1 MKGKMLTGGLALLCV
16 LLLASTVG
24 AESECGENHVF
35 GPWKT
40 KRETTCRLEGLDF
53 RYCRNC
59 DHWEKRYIDK
69 LPHDVE
75 AWIVTKEPTCTA
87 KGTREGT
94 CSACGDLI
102 RRSIDMLPHEYG
114 ELEVVTEPTCTQNG
128 QGSYTCEVCGKHKN
142 EKIEK
147 LGHDWGEVAVMQE
160 PTCDKAGKGEQT
172 CVRCGKTKNVKL
184 DHLEHVYGEYTVKSE
199 PQGKKMGVRTAVCT
213 LCGREVT
220 EKFYDE
226 GTLYEGM
233 TPCEAVMR
241 MQTMLKDLGYYNG
254 SIRTGTFGE
263 GTGRAVARFQKANGL
278 EETGVADANTL
289 TMIESQW
296 EKVDKT
302 LQ

>member
-1 MKGKMLTGGLALLCV
+1 
-16 LLLASTVG
+16 
-24 AESECGENHVF
+24 
-35 GPWKT
+35 
-40 KRETTCRLEGLDF
+40 
-53 RYCRNC
+53 
-59 DHWEKRYIDK
+59 
-69 LPHDVE
+69 
-75 AWIVTKEPTCTA
+75 
-87 KGTREGT
+87 
-94 CSACGDLI
+94 
-102 RRSIDMLPHEYG
+102 
-114 ELEVVTEPTCTQNG
+114 
-128 QGSYTCEVCGKHKN
+128 
-142 EKIEK
+142 
-147 LGHDWGEVAVMQE
+147 MQE

-172 CVRCGKTKNVKL
+172 CIRCGKAKNVKL

>member
-1 MKGKMLTGGLALLCV
+1 
-16 LLLASTVG
+16 
-24 AESECGENHVF
+24 
-35 GPWKT
+35 
-40 KRETTCRLEGLDF
+40 
-53 RYCRNC
+53 
-59 DHWEKRYIDK
+59 
-69 LPHDVE
+69 
-75 AWIVTKEPTCTA
+75 
-87 KGTREGT
+87 
-94 CSACGDLI
+94 
-102 RRSIDMLPHEYG
+102 MLPHEYG

-128 QGSYTCEVCGKHKN
+128 QGRYTCEVCGKHKN

-147 LGHDWGEVAVMQE
+147 LGHDWGEVAVTQK

-172 CVRCGKTKNVKL
+172 CVRCGKAKNVKL
-184 DHLEHVYGEYTVKSE
+184 DHLEHVYGRIYGEERAAGQKD
-199 PQGKKMGVRTAVCT
+199 
-213 LCGREVT
+213 GRENGGLHAVRQGSNR
-220 EKFYDE
+220 KILQR
-226 GTLYEGM
+226 GNALRGHA

>member
-1 MKGKMLTGGLALLCV
+1 
-16 LLLASTVG
+16 
-24 AESECGENHVF
+24 
-35 GPWKT
+35 
-40 KRETTCRLEGLDF
+40 
-53 RYCRNC
+53 
-59 DHWEKRYIDK
+59 
-69 LPHDVE
+69 
-75 AWIVTKEPTCTA
+75 
-87 KGTREGT
+87 
-94 CSACGDLI
+94 
-102 RRSIDMLPHEYG
+102 MLPHEYG
-114 ELEVVTEPTCTQNG
+114 KLEVVTEPTCTQNG
-128 QGSYTCEVCGKHKN
+128 QGRYTCEVCGKHKN

-147 LGHDWGEVAVMQE
+147 LGHDWGEVAVTQE
-160 PTCDKAGKGEQT
+160 PTCNKAGKGEQT
-172 CVRCGKTKNVKL
+172 CARCGKTKSVKL

-263 GTGRAVARFQKANGL
+263 GPGRAVARFQKANGL